1 MGLIAQSNLVAFL
14 ERILKESGRIRT
26 GNNFQVHCPFCHY
39 PIERKL
45 ELCLDPPYYWHCWHC
60 DAKGRGFYTF
70 LKKLNASHDLY
81 VELESI
87 VGKPVSN
94 FIKVGNSFDP
104 FNRTEEVVEKVEELH
119 LPVEFASLMNDDG
132 SRQYN
137 QAYNYAKKR
146 KITPAD
152 VVKYNIGYCSSGL
165 YQDRLVFPSYNKD
178 NKLNFF
184 SARSYYDDS
193 FMKYRNCDA
202 SKNIVGFENLIDF
215 DYPIYLCEGALDAI
229 SLRRNAIPLF
239 GKTISDAL
247 RIAIAG
253 SNCPEVN
260 IVLDDDALKAALNI
274 SEFLTSI
281 GKTTKLIRLQ
291 GKDPNV
297 LGFDKTMEQIRN
309 TEKLDFMQI
318 MRLRL
323 KL

>member
-1 MGLIAQSNLVAFL
+1 MGLIVKSNLVTFL

-45 ELCLDPPYYWHCWHC
+45 ELCLDPPFFWHCWHC

-70 LKKLNASHDLY
+70 LKKLNASRDLY

-87 VGKPVSN
+87 VGKPINSS
-94 FIKVGNSFDP
+94 IKTENSFDP
-104 FNRTEEVVEKVEELH
+104 FVPSVGPEEKVKELQ
-119 LPVEFASLMNDDG
+119 LPLEFASLSHNDG
-132 SRQYN
+132 SRN
-137 QAYNYAKKR
+137 FNRAMNYAITR
-146 KITPAD
+146 KISSTD
-152 VVKYNIGYCSSGL
+152 IVKYNIGFCSSGL
-165 YQDRLVFPSYNKD
+165 YQDRLVFPSYDKN

-202 SKNIVGFENLIDF
+202 SKDIIGFENLIDF

-239 GKTISDAL
+239 GKTISNAL
-247 RIAIAG
+247 RIAI
-253 SNCPEVN
+253 SSSKCPEIN
-260 IVLDDDALKAALNI
+260 IVLDDDALKSALNI
-274 SEFLTSI
+274 AEFLTSI
-281 GKTTKLIRLQ
+281 GKTIKLVRLK

-309 TEKLDFMQI
+309 TEKLDFMQL
-318 MRLRL
+318 MRL
-323 KL
+323 KLGI